1 MVKIYQDMELQRMS
15 DRELLEAIYEILIKL
30 SIRLDSPEAN
40 MNDFVMNIAANLIS
54 NRIDYDKR

>member
-15 DRELLEAIYEILIKL
+15 DRELLEVIYEMLLKL
-30 SIRLDSPEAN
+30 STRLDSPEAN